1 MKYIF
6 KGLNWGVI
14 MLLVFGGILLW
25 QSVPSAIVSLTPA
38 VSFDDM
44 LEEDTVIKNGTH
56 VDGRVPYVLDY
67 FASESTYTQHSNGS
81 RTGDRASGRYYL
93 VPVWDG
99 FIAMKGRQSDVAVLD
114 DLIDETWEYLMTGEE
129 TTTEFSMTGVVRP
142 LDDSKLV
149 KYYNEYLIDLGYT
162 EAELEEMG
170 GPLLV
175 QTVNF
180 TACWVMLG
188 IGLALLV
195 LAILLF
201 RRSYRFAKYG
211 SGLSRAEDLP
221 DVPENDPSI

>member
-44 LEEDTVIKNGTH
+44 LEEDTVVKNGTH

-67 FASESTYTQHSNGS
+67 FASESTYTQYSNGS
-81 RTGDRASGRYYL
+81 RTSDRASGRYYL
-93 VPVWDG
+93 VPIWDG

-114 DLIDETWEYLMTGEE
+114 DLIDETWGYLMTGEE
-129 TTTEFSMTGVVRP
+129 TTTEFSMTGMVRP
-142 LDDSKLV
+142 LDDPKLV

-170 GPLLV
+170 DPLLV

-188 IGLALLV
+188 IGLALLA
-195 LAILLF
+195 LAVLLF
-201 RRSYRFAKYG
+201 HRSYRFAKYG

-221 DVPENDPSI
+221 DVPENYPSI